1 MSSPFSFLWA
11 FVQKSNGWHPY
22 QGGADDWWF
31 KFVYAFKPVTSI
43 RPIIHCLAL
52 KLELDSCCRVKVIA
66 ICNLN
71 LYLDSWQSYISV
83 DPSEFEHVSYHLD
96 KRTCEPKKIIR
107 VDTVDI
113 TQSLL
118 GLEDHFPFDKDPRC
132 QISKMAA
139 YNVHCTGRSVNVQP
153 HQKINILHV
162 WYSTLIRTCIY
173 IQLRNLAVWWYESI
187 CCKWGVLIPIWSITW
202 HRSINAVARK
212 LTSFIFPSPT
222 PVESTA

>member
-1 MSSPFSFLWA
+1 MRLKSGFLLFWPATVVIESWGWMSSPFSFLWA
-11 FVQKSNGWHPY
+11 FVQEGNGWHPY
-22 QGGADDWWF
+22 QGGADDKWF
-31 KFVYAFKPVTSI
+31 DFIHAFKPVTSI
-43 RPIIHCLAL
+43 QPIIHCLAL

-96 KRTCEPKKIIR
+96 KRKCEPKKIIR

-118 GLEDHFPFDKDPRC
+118 GLEDHFPFDKEPRC
-132 QISKMAA
+132 QMSKMAA

-153 HQKINILHV
+153 HHDKKHM
-162 WYSTLIRTCIY
+162 YD
-173 IQLRNLAVWWYESI
+173 IQHLYGRIFTYN
-187 CCKWGVLIPIWSITW
+187 WGTWQYDDMNQFAASGEYWSLVD
-202 HRSINAVARK
+202 R
-212 LTSFIFPSPT
+212 
-222 PVESTA
+222 

>member
-11 FVQKSNGWHPY
+11 FVQKRNGWHPY

-43 RPIIHCLAL
+43 QPIIHCLAL
-52 KLELDSCCRVKVIA
+52 KLEFDSCCRVKAIA

-71 LYLDSWQSYISV
+71 LNLDSWQSYISV

-96 KRTCEPKKIIR
+96 KRTCEPKKSIR

-153 HQKINILHV
+153 HHDNKHMYDIQHLYGRTYVYLHTTEELG
-162 WYSTLIRTCIY
+162 SMTI
-173 IQLRNLAVWWYESI
+173 WWYESI

-212 LTSFIFPSPT
+212 LT
-222 PVESTA
+222 